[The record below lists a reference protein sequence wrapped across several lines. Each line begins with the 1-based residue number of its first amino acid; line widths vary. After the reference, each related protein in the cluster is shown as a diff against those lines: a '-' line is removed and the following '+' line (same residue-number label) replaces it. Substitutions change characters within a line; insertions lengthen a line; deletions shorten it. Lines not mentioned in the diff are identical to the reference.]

1 MYYYTNSEW
10 YKPSSVI
17 GRDYS
22 TSYTVPVDG
31 FEGYTQNIGFCKRLV
46 SNVFSISLNAG
57 EIKTATVQFRENI
70 LNEDLINATV
80 CTDKKVAAVNAYPN
94 TSDRTKVFLVLE
106 NKESSLTT
114 IGTTKVIVLQF
125 RFTHSQNNIT
135 FYDYVEN

>member
-1 MYYYTNSEW
+1 M
-10 YKPSSVI
+10 
-17 GRDYS
+17 
-22 TSYTVPVDG
+22 PVDG